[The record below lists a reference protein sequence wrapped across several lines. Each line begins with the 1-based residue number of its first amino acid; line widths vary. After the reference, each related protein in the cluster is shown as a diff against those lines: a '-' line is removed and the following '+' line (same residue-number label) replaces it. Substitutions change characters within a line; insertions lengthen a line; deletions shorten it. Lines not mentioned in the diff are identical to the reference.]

1 MATPRN
7 TAATSA
13 RSTHDDV
20 VTLDV
25 RAVEPG
31 EGSALRDLRLRA
43 LRDAPHAFAQPLTSA
58 ENESVNLWEQ
68 RIAASQRGDE
78 IRLVATADGQ
88 FIGLAAGVQF
98 GQRIRVISVWVSPA
112 YRQQGIGARL
122 VAAVADWAA
131 DHGVDCQI
139 EVTPGNER
147 ALALYE
153 RLGFVATPEQP
164 PDGCDVVLV
173 RRARRRDPHPE

>member
-1 MATPRN
+1 M
-7 TAATSA
+7 
-13 RSTHDDV
+13 
-20 VTLDV
+20 LDV

-43 LRDAPHAFAQPLTSA
+43 LREAPHAFAQPLASA
-58 ENESVNLWEQ
+58 ENESVSRWEE

-88 FIGLAAGVQF
+88 FIGFAAGVPF
-98 GQRIRVISVWVSPA
+98 GERIRVISVWVSPT
-112 YRQQGIGARL
+112 YRQQGVGARL

-131 DHGVDCQI
+131 ERGLDCQI
-139 EVTPGNER
+139 EVTPGNDR
-147 ALALYE
+147 AFALYE
-153 RLGFVATPEQP
+153 RLGFVATVEPP

-173 RRARRRDPHPE
+173 RRARR